1 MAHMATNTFR
11 NMIFDSVK
19 NIQNSFPLPSP
30 SPALPVSVG
39 NLLTKMAS
47 GWTGT
52 IELTLSFPGPN
63 KMTQGM
69 DVMREE
75 VKALGANYDPNSYIW
90 TLKIAPVNF
99 EPYMYELVEA
109 LAYRGVVLGASQAF
123 GTSPLS
129 KCQLN
134 AFAATSKARFVCT
147 YHEREDIQTALPVRW
162 DAAAKNWYLGIE
174 YLKSATSKQRDQIE
188 ERGWFR
194 GIDPAGGGFPVNC
207 VPWVMLPTPPRK
219 SVHVLLHSEARR
231 AIAISEHPTSGF
243 VSFTHFVT
251 TTSNQS
257 YNNYGAPEQMETT
270 QARLGWERLVS
281 SGYAIAPYADN
292 FIDHHL
298 TSLNR
303 LCATSGAAT
312 TNYAL
317 NA

>member
-1 MAHMATNTFR
+1 MASNTFR
-11 NMIFDSVK
+11 NMVNDSVK

-30 SPALPVSVG
+30 SPALPVSVT

-69 DVMREE
+69 DVLREE
-75 VKALGANYDPNSYIW
+75 VKHLGANYDPNSYIW

-109 LAYRGVVLGASQAF
+109 LAYRGVVLGACQSF

-134 AFAATSKARFVCT
+134 AFSTASKARFVCT

-174 YLKSATSKQRDQIE
+174 YLKSATSKQIATID
-188 ERGWFR
+188 ERGWFK

-207 VPWVMLPTPPRK
+207 VPWVNLPMLPRK

-243 VSFTHFVT
+243 VSFTHFVV
-251 TTSNQS
+251 TTSNHS
-257 YNNYGAPEQMETT
+257 YNNYGAPEQMETI

-281 SGYAIAPYADN
+281 SGYAVHPN
-292 FIDHHL
+292 PETFITHHIN
-298 TSLNR
+298 TINP